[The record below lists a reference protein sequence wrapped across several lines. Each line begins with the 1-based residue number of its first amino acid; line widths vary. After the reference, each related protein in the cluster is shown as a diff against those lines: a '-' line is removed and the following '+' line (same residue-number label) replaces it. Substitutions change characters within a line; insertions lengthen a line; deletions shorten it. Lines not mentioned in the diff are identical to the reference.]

1 MPQTHFP
8 LKSFP
13 LIFSDRYQLLNQ
25 EDDQTEPQGE
35 ASRDRNDSKDFKEA
49 DPKNSYHLESF
60 HFRDY
65 PDRAD
70 LIHQWV
76 SKFISFTKEQ
86 YGLKQPWKNIRIV
99 AVEAEYEHVKVINN
113 LILIPLPNYKRS
125 GFLDRRVLGLVSLS
139 LG

>member
-1 MPQTHFP
+1 MPQTIFL
-8 LKSFP
+8 LKVS

-25 EDDQTEPQGE
+25 KMIKRNLKEKLWKIEMIQRFLSLGVLSFQGL
-35 ASRDRNDSKDFKEA
+35 SGQ
-49 DPKNSYHLESF
+49 
-60 HFRDY
+60 
-65 PDRAD
+65 AD

-76 SKFISFTKEQ
+76 SNSFHLPRT
-86 YGLKQPWKNIRIV
+86 IRFETTLGENPVV

-139 LG
+139 LGQLWFGKDLE